1 MNICKFIDNLIMDNQ
16 NQLKILFETLKNVL
30 EDVKIEFIL
39 SEETNIELKNINKYS
54 NNK

>member
-1 MNICKFIDNLIMDNQ
+1 MDICKFIDNLIMDNQ

-30 EDVKIEFIL
+30 KDVKIEFIL
-39 SEETNIELKNINKYS
+39 SEETNIELKNVNKHT

>member
-16 NQLKILFETLKNVL
+16 NQLKTLFETLKNVL
-30 EDVKIEFIL
+30 EDVEIKFIP